1 MSRGAITTIN
11 ATRDFSGRK
20 ARVWPQTIDPNLV
33 IKLQHFDGKLTKGGA
48 EAHQTRTSA
57 QSGSW
62 VTGSRRISGSLRLHL
77 CETGLRRRG
86 VEFSGSAWEFS
97 PTALPFDINYG
108 ERIALRS
115 GNTMNTAEAL
125 GDSELLNCR
134 VSKFDHFSLLNEPFS
149 TKNQLPGA
157 RRPLVNSVWH
167 CASPPFSLFCVTA
180 VFRLPKDSVTNPKK

>member
-1 MSRGAITTIN
+1 MSRGAITTTN

-62 VTGSRRISGSLRLHL
+62 VTGSRWISGSLRLHL

-149 TKNQLPGA
+149 TKN
-157 RRPLVNSVWH
+157 
-167 CASPPFSLFCVTA
+167 
-180 VFRLPKDSVTNPKK
+180 